1 MEEQTL
7 TLKFDKTIFR
17 VMKQRKNAYMK
28 REILEELDWSE
39 FVKLCV
45 VCNGSLL

>member
-17 VMKQRKNAYMK
+17 IMKQRKNTYMK
-28 REILEELDWSE
+28 KENLKELDWNE
-39 FVKLCV
+39 FVKFCV
-45 VCNGSLL
+45 LCNGSLI